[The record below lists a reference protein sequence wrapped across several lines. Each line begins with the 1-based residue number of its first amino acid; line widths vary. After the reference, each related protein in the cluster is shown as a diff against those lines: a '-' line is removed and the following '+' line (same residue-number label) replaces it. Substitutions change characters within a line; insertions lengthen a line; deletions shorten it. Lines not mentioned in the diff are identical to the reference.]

1 MKDMRS
7 QLRDWLAEI
16 CPKGKPEDYCQIMA
30 NSAKPEVM
38 KVRLFTH
45 DYQYTIIANE
55 LEREPPILKCAA
67 MRRKSLAGASIIEY
81 KTLVIGNFN
90 RVTWELVKASILR
103 FELVKIVAEAR
114 EKR

>member
-1 MKDMRS
+1 MEDIRS

-30 NSAKPEVM
+30 NSPGAM
-38 KVRLFTH
+38 KVRIFTH
-45 DYQYTIIANE
+45 DYRYTIIANK
-55 LEREPPILKCAA
+55 LEGEPPILTCSAI
-67 MRRKSLAGASIIEY
+67 RRKSLAGASIIKYED
-81 KTLVIGNFN
+81 LVIAGFS
-90 RVTWELVKASILR
+90 RVTWELIKASILR